1 MPNISKKTLLLI
13 GGIVLVIAIIIG
25 LSVKLSKKKTES
37 IKDNSKTEKI
47 NLALER
53 AGVIVPKENFQNNTT
68 DKIVFDSSDKIF
80 RNFELFIDTF
90 YPSLNSTEMNNMLK
104 KYGVPKTMQEL
115 LLENINLPRIIIYFS
130 NLAEIIMLFAYI
142 NGLDYKT
149 GGPIDDAICS
159 SLGGILLVKSYDT
172 YIDGNIYYLND
183 YKETGD
189 FNIYFTPTSYDISKV
204 TNMKSEIPEI
214 LEYYDISQYVKM
226 EYNKSII
233 IKPYKSNVFNMV
245 RNKIKSQI
253 ISNKSSTN
261 TQYMNGTGIIT
272 IDNTTY
278 TASDEE
284 IDQILQSFKENRESV
299 IKYIRLFLIKDFIM
313 LHTKQY
319 FTESSQII
327 KDTIELVSP
336 ENKNFND
343 NIYQYIISDNVLY
356 KFNNDIFGAVSN
368 LPMPSLPPLKI

>member
-1 MPNISKKTLLLI
+1 
-13 GGIVLVIAIIIG
+13 
-25 LSVKLSKKKTES
+25 
-37 IKDNSKTEKI
+37 
-47 NLALER
+47 
-53 AGVIVPKENFQNNTT
+53 
-68 DKIVFDSSDKIF
+68 
-80 RNFELFIDTF
+80 
-90 YPSLNSTEMNNMLK
+90 
-104 KYGVPKTMQEL
+104 
-115 LLENINLPRIIIYFS
+115 
-130 NLAEIIMLFAYI
+130 
-142 NGLDYKT
+142 
-149 GGPIDDAICS
+149 
-159 SLGGILLVKSYDT
+159 
-172 YIDGNIYYLND
+172 
-183 YKETGD
+183 
-189 FNIYFTPTSYDISKV
+189 
-204 TNMKSEIPEI
+204 
-214 LEYYDISQYVKM
+214 
-226 EYNKSII
+226 
-233 IKPYKSNVFNMV
+233 MV

-261 TQYMNGTGIIT
+261 TQYMNETGVIT

-368 LPMPSLPPLKI
+368 RPMPSLPPLKI